1 MPCMAREDGRITS
14 FASCVRSVEAAW
26 RSTMYTYG
34 TGRMQHDVGRGPAVQ
49 LPVRYDAGRR
59 MNGGQNKSH
68 QTDSNVQRPKTED
81 GRA

>member
-1 MPCMAREDGRITS
+1 
-14 FASCVRSVEAAW
+14 
-26 RSTMYTYG
+26 MYTYG